1 MSSEPTVPAR
11 PTAGVPLRDL
21 PAVPTEVLRLAR
33 RRVRRGEHL
42 EMSSLA
48 AELGVNRVT
57 LYRWVGSRE
66 RLLVEV
72 LWSLADEALGVVRSQ
87 VPPGPHRAVEV
98 VVGFLELVLA
108 NPGMQH
114 LLATDIELTMRLLTH
129 QAAGFQPRLLAAVE
143 DLLREETATGR
154 LDVPMDPHELA
165 YVVVRVIESYT
176 YLDVL
181 LGEQPEARR
190 AEAVLRLL
198 LGSRGV

>member
-1 MSSEPTVPAR
+1 VHSPAAEEPQVP
-11 PTAGVPLRDL
+11 
-21 PAVPTEVLRLAR
+21 PAVLQLAR
-33 RRVRRGEHL
+33 QRVLAGERL
-42 EMSSLA
+42 EMSALA

-72 LWSLADEALGVVRSQ
+72 LWSMADEALDSLRAQ
-87 VPPGPHRAVEV
+87 VPPTPARTVEV
-98 VVGFLELVLA
+98 VVGFLECVLA

-114 LLATDIELTMRLLTH
+114 LLAVDPESMMRLLTH
-129 QAAGFQPRLLAAVE
+129 RAAGFQPRLLCAVE
-143 DLLREETATGR
+143 DLLREETAAGR

-165 YVVVRVIESYT
+165 YVVVRLIESYT

-190 AEAVLRLL
+190 AEAALALL
-198 LGSRGV
+198 LGRRAP

>member
-1 MSSEPTVPAR
+1 MSSDSLIPVPPPAAGEPRVP
-11 PTAGVPLRDL
+11 P
-21 PAVPTEVLRLAR
+21 EVLRLAR
-33 RRVRRGEHL
+33 RRLVAGERL
-42 EMSSLA
+42 EMGTLA

-72 LWSLADEALGVVRSQ
+72 LWSMAEEALNGLRAQ
-87 VPPGPHRAVEV
+87 VPPTGDRAVAV
-98 VVGFLELVLA
+98 VVGFIECVLA

-114 LLATDIELTMRLLTH
+114 LLAADTDLVMRLLTH
-129 QAAGFQPRLLAAVE
+129 QAAGFQPRLLQAVE
-143 DLLREETATGR
+143 DLLREETAAGR
-154 LDVPMDPHELA
+154 LDVPMNPHELA

-198 LGSRGV
+198 LGRRGT

>member
-1 MSSEPTVPAR
+1 MAPRVPH
-11 PTAGVPLRDL
+11 
-21 PAVPTEVLRLAR
+21 EVLRLAR
-33 RRVRRGEHL
+33 RRLMAGERL
-42 EMSSLA
+42 EMSALA

-72 LWSLADEALGVVRSQ
+72 LWSMADEALGSLRSQ
-87 VPPGPHRAVEV
+87 VPPTPARAVEV
-98 VVGFLELVLA
+98 VVGFIECVLA
-108 NPGMQH
+108 NPGMRH
-114 LLATDIELTMRLLTH
+114 LLAVDPELVMRLLTH
-129 QAAGFQPRLLAAVE
+129 RAAGFQPRLLQAIE
-143 DLLREETATGR
+143 DLLREETAAGR

-198 LGSRGV
+198 LGSRGG